1 MTVAVT
7 SDDEDNVVISLLA
20 KQEFAVPRVIARVS
34 HPKNHWLFQNH
45 WLFNESWG
53 VELVSSTPQLP
64 AGLVEEAVSVGVLA
78 RLSQFERGNTRP
90 VEVTLAAGSPA
101 AGAAVGDLGPP
112 CGSTSFAMFREGRL
126 VVPRAD
132 TYLDTDDAVLV
143 LAGANTDDEELRAL
157 LTSPRER
164 A

>member
-34 HPKNHWLFQNH
+34 HPKNH

-132 TYLDTDDAVLV
+132 TYLDTDDEVLV